1 MAFEVT
7 TETANYAIL
16 QDVSTKDKHQGFQA
30 PFSERRVLLLLGDAL
45 VVVLAVFGASLLWH
59 LVTNT
64 SPAATSHTRTHMY
77 WLPFLLGGWWILA
90 GLNDLYHIPSSF
102 DKLTSAIRVAVVGII
117 TLVIFLIALFL
128 IPNNLPHGFFLFF
141 LVIVWPGITLWRW
154 AYSTLFPRPEHRVL
168 IVGLG
173 ERGQSVVKI
182 LKQASKLNYHV
193 MGYVADNLTTP
204 RAVDDGLPVVGEAAE
219 LPYLV
224 RQLRI
229 HEVIVAIDQGL
240 RNNLFEWLVECQANG
255 VRVSL
260 MSDLY
265 EKLCRKIP
273 VEYIDSNWAVH
284 MMQDRPIFNRLDLAF
299 KRLLDVALAIV
310 GILFLIPFVPLLAL
324 AIRLDSPGPIF
335 YRQTRCG
342 RAGRPFTI
350 IKFRTMTTN
359 AEQDG
364 KPRWAAKND
373 NRITRV
379 GQFMRKTRV
388 DELPQLINILRG
400 EMSIIGPR
408 PERPEFVEELQ
419 QKIPFYRTRL
429 MVKPGLTGWAQIH
442 YDYGSSVEDA
452 LIKLQYDFY
461 YVRYWSLWLDLYI
474 IFRTI
479 SVVFRLKGT

>member
-1 MAFEVT
+1 MALDVS

-16 QDVSTKDKHQGFQA
+16 HENSTEKYQGFQA
-30 PFSERRVLLLLGDAL
+30 PFSERRVLLILGDAL
-45 VVVLAVFGASLLWH
+45 LVVLAAFGASLLWH
-59 LVTNT
+59 QFTNT
-64 SPAATSHTRTHMY
+64 SMTASLYTRDHWF
-77 WLPFLLGGWWILA
+77 WLPFLVGGWWVLA
-90 GLNDLYHIPSSF
+90 GLNDLYHVPSSC
-102 DKLTSAIRVAVVGII
+102 DKLASAMRVAIVGII
-117 TLVIFLIALFL
+117 ILAIFTIAFLLTPNIRYHSFFLLFL
-128 IPNNLPHGFFLFF
+128 LI
-141 LVIVWPGITLWRW
+141 IWPAITLWRW
-154 AYSTLFPRPEHRVL
+154 AYSTVFPRSKHRVL
-168 IVGLG
+168 IVGQG
-173 ERGQSVVKI
+173 ERGQSVVQI
-182 LKQASKLNYHV
+182 LKQASKLNYQV
-193 MGYVADNLTTP
+193 LGYVADHLATSRTVN
-204 RAVDDGLPVVGEAAE
+204 DGVPVLGEVAD

-224 RQLRI
+224 RRLEI
-229 HEVIVAIDQGL
+229 HEVIVAIEQGL

-273 VEYIDSNWAVH
+273 VEYIDSAWAVH
-284 MMQDRPIFNRLDLAF
+284 VMQDRPIFNRLDLAF
-299 KRLLDVALAIV
+299 KRLLDLGLAIGGLLV
-310 GILFLIPFVPLLAL
+310 LLPLLPFVTL

-335 YRQTRCG
+335 YRQIRCG
-342 RAGRPFTI
+342 RAGRPFSI
-350 IKFRTMTTN
+350 IKFRTMTTD
-359 AEQDG
+359 AERDG

-379 GQFMRKTRV
+379 GQFLRKTRM
-388 DELPQLINILRG
+388 DELPQLFNILRG
-400 EMSIIGPR
+400 DMSFIGPR

-474 IFRTI
+474 IFHTLG
-479 SVVFRLKGT
+479 VVFRLKGT